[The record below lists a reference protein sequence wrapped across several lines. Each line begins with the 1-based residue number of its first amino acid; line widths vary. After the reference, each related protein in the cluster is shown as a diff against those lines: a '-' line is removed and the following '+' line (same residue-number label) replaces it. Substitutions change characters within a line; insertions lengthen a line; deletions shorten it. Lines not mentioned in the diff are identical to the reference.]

1 MAQTLGLEGE
11 RRQAERVAAVS
22 LVAALGLAGVK
33 LGAGLATH
41 SLSLLSEAAHSG
53 LDAGATLLTF
63 LAVRIAS
70 RPPDADHQYGHGKAE
85 SLAALVQTL
94 ALLGLSV
101 FLTVRAVGRLAGEG
115 TEVHATWYSF
125 AVVVLSMVVDA
136 QRSRMLRRAA
146 RRFRSPALEADA
158 LNFTADLLASVAVL
172 VGLGLV
178 RLGYPD
184 ADAVATLLIAA
195 YVAVA
200 SVLIGKRSMDAL
212 MDRAPAGATER
223 VQRAAGSVEGVEEV
237 RRVRL
242 RASGGMG
249 GRLQA
254 DVVVAIPRTL
264 PLESAHALTE
274 EIEAAVRA
282 IEPGADVVVHVEPLA
297 NEKLVSESVLSIA
310 ARDPRVHQVHNVF
323 AAARPDGLH
332 IALHAKFPGTM
343 SLADAHAI
351 AEDLESAIAGEIPGV
366 ARVDTHLEP
375 LEGPAAAGADATAG
389 YAELVE
395 QITMLAEWQPEVADC
410 HEVVITE
417 CDRRLSIVMHC
428 TAAPGLSVQ
437 AVHEAS
443 TRIETDVHRRWPSI
457 ERVTVH
463 FEPDGV

>member
-1 MAQTLGLEGE
+1 MAHAVALEEDRG
-11 RRQAERVAAVS
+11 QAEHVARLS
-22 LVAALGLAGVK
+22 LVAALALAGVK
-33 LGAGLATH
+33 LVAGLASH

-53 LDAGATLLTF
+53 LDAAATLLTF

-94 ALLGLSV
+94 ALLALSA
-101 FLTVRAVGRLAGEG
+101 FLTVKAVDRLTGGGPLVE
-115 TEVHATWYSF
+115 ATWYAF
-125 AVVVLSMVVDA
+125 GVVVLSMAVDA

-158 LNFTADLLASVAVL
+158 LNFTVDLLASAAVL

-178 RLGYPD
+178 RLGHPR
-184 ADAVATLLIAA
+184 ADAITTLLIAG

-200 SVLIGKRSMDAL
+200 SILMGRRSMDAL

-223 VQRAAGSVEGVEEV
+223 VREAAGSVEGVEEV

-242 RASGGMG
+242 RTAG

-264 PLESAHALTE
+264 PLESAHDLTE
-274 EIEAAVRA
+274 EIELSIRAV
-282 IEPGADVVVHVEPLA
+282 EPGADVVVHVEPLA
-297 NEKLVSESVLSIA
+297 NEKLISQSVLSIA

-323 AAARPDGLH
+323 AAARPEGLH
-332 IALHAKFPGTM
+332 ISLHAKFPGTM
-343 SLADAHAI
+343 SLAEAHTI
-351 AEDLESAIAGEIPGV
+351 AEELEPAIAGEIPGV

-375 LEGPAAAGADATAG
+375 LETPAPMGADATARRT
-389 YAELVE
+389 ELVE
-395 QITMLAEWQPEVADC
+395 QTKALAERQPEVQNC
-410 HEVVITE
+410 HEVVVTE
-417 CDRRLSIVMHC
+417 CEGLLSIVMHC
-428 TAAPGLSVQ
+428 AAAPGLSVH
-437 AVHEAS
+437 AVHDAA
-443 TRIETDVHRRWPSI
+443 TRIETDVYRRWPEV

-463 FEPDGV
+463 FEPEGP

>member
-1 MAQTLGLEGE
+1 
-11 RRQAERVAAVS
+11 
-22 LVAALGLAGVK
+22 
-33 LGAGLATH
+33 
-41 SLSLLSEAAHSG
+41 
-53 LDAGATLLTF
+53 
-63 LAVRIAS
+63 
-70 RPPDADHQYGHGKAE
+70 
-85 SLAALVQTL
+85 
-94 ALLGLSV
+94 
-101 FLTVRAVGRLAGEG
+101 
-115 TEVHATWYSF
+115 
-125 AVVVLSMVVDA
+125 
-136 QRSRMLRRAA
+136 
-146 RRFRSPALEADA
+146 
-158 LNFTADLLASVAVL
+158 VL

-200 SVLIGKRSMDAL
+200 STLIGRRSMDAL

-223 VQRAAGSVEGVEEV
+223 VQQAAASVEGVEEV

-242 RASGGMG
+242 RAIG

-254 DVVVAIPRTL
+254 DVVVAISRML

-282 IEPGADVVVHVEPLA
+282 VEPGADVVVHVEPLA
-297 NEKLVSESVLSIA
+297 NEKLVSDSVLSIA

-323 AAARPDGLH
+323 TASRPDGLH
-332 IALHAKFPGTM
+332 ISLHAKFPGTM
-343 SLADAHAI
+343 SLAEAHAI
-351 AEDLESAIAGEIPGV
+351 AEDLESAIAGEIGGV

-375 LEGPAAAGADATAG
+375 LEEPAATGADATAG
-389 YAELVE
+389 HAELVD
-395 QITMLAEWQPEVADC
+395 QIRRLAEWQPEVADC

-428 TAAPGLSVQ
+428 AAAAGLSVQ

-443 TRIETDVHRRWPSI
+443 NRIEADVHRRWPGI

-463 FEPDGV
+463 FEPA

>member
-1 MAQTLGLEGE
+1 MAQAVALEGE
-11 RRQAERVAAVS
+11 RRQAERVARMS
-22 LVAALGLAGVK
+22 LLAALALAGVK
-33 LGAGLATH
+33 LAAGLASH

-53 LDAGATLLTF
+53 LDAAATLVTF

-70 RPPDADHQYGHGKAE
+70 RPPDADHQYGHEKAE
-85 SLAALVQTL
+85 SLSALVQTL
-94 ALLGLSV
+94 ALLALSV
-101 FLTVRAVGRLAGEG
+101 FLTVRAVQRLTGGSPEI
-115 TEVHATWYSF
+115 HASWYAF
-125 AVVVLSMVVDA
+125 GVVVASMAVDL

-158 LNFTADLLASVAVL
+158 LNFTADLLASAAVL

-178 RLGYPD
+178 RLGHQD

-200 SVLIGKRSMDAL
+200 SILMGRRSMDTL

-223 VQRAAGSVEGVEEV
+223 VWRAARSVTGVEEV
-237 RRVRL
+237 RRIRL
-242 RASGGMG
+242 RATG

-254 DVVVAIPRTL
+254 DVVVAIARTL
-264 PLESAHALTE
+264 PLESAHDLTE
-274 EIEAAVRA
+274 QVEAAIRA
-282 IEPGADVVVHVEPLA
+282 VEPGADVVVHVEPLA
-297 NEKLVSESVLSIA
+297 TEKLVSESVMSIA

-323 AAARPDGLH
+323 AAHRPDGLH

-343 SLADAHAI
+343 SLAEAHAI
-351 AEDLESAIAGEIPGV
+351 AEELEAAIAGEIPGV

-375 LEGPAAAGADATAG
+375 LEGPAAMGADATAG
-389 YAELVE
+389 HAELVD
-395 QITMLAEWQPEVADC
+395 QIRALAERQPEVADC
-410 HEVVITE
+410 HEVVVTD

-428 TAAPGLSVQ
+428 AAAPGLSVQ

-443 TRIETDVHRRWPSI
+443 TRVESEVYRRWPEV

-463 FEPDGV
+463 FEPDDG